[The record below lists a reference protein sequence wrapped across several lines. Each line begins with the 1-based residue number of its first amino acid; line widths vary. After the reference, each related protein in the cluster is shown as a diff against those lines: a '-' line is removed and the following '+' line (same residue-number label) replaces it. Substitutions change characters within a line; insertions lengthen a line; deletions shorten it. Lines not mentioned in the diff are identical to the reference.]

1 MGFFSIISGELR
13 LLSVLLS
20 LAGLLLMAGV
30 SFYSIREIRRSRTLI
45 TESLPSF
52 DDFVFQKD
60 GEWVMDARLG
70 KLIDALG
77 SRIAQSG
84 KMSIL
89 QGLGADA
96 KNVKRLDKAAGTD
109 LLDASGFGG
118 ILDILGLSNVKR
130 ELIKNPK
137 LIAVA
142 AQRFGPM
149 IQNMA
154 FRGPQTNKSN
164 FGHDFS
170 K

>member
-1 MGFFSIISGELR
+1 MG
-13 LLSVLLS
+13 
-20 LAGLLLMAGV
+20 GV
-30 SFYSIREIRRSRTLI
+30 SFYSIREIRRSRALI

-52 DDFVFQKD
+52 DDFVFEKD

-96 KNVKRLDKAAGTD
+96 KNVKAVDKAIGMD
-109 LLDASGFGG
+109 MMDASGIGG
-118 ILDILGLSNVKR
+118 ILDILGLSHVKQI
-130 ELIKNPK
+130 LIKNPRSMAIVGQR
-137 LIAVA
+137 IAP
-142 AQRFGPM
+142 FL
-149 IQNMA
+149 QNMNLGGA
-154 FRGPQTNKSN
+154 PQGQKAN

>member
-1 MGFFSIISGELR
+1 
-13 LLSVLLS
+13 
-20 LAGLLLMAGV
+20 MAGV
-30 SFYSIREIRRSRTLI
+30 SFYSIREIRRSRALI
-45 TESLPSF
+45 TENIPSL
-52 DDFVFQKD
+52 DDFVFQED

-96 KNVKRLDKAAGTD
+96 KNVKAVDKAIGMD
-109 LLDASGFGG
+109 MMDASGIGG
-118 ILDILGLSNVKR
+118 ILDILGLSNVKQI
-130 ELIKNPK
+130 LIKNPRSMA
-137 LIAVA
+137 IV
-142 AQRFGPM
+142 AQRIAPFM
-149 IQNMA
+149 QNLNMGGA
-154 FRGPQTNKSN
+154 QGQKSN